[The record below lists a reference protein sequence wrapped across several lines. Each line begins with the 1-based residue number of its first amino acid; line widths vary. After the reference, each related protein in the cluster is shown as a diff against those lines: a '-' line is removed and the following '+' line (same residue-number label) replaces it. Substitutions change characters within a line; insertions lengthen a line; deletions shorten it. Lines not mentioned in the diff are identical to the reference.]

1 MSFLKKNSPLLL
13 KQLLKTCGSN
23 TTNLTIRN
31 CRNIIIVESKRFL
44 NTNDNNNSNDILKTN
59 NFYKVWILFTFL
71 FFSFSLFLF
80 LFKTMKKLDRLIF
93 VFFLN
98 FSNK

>member
-23 TTNLTIRN
+23 TTIRN

-59 NFYKVWILFTFL
+59 NFNKVWILFTFL
-71 FFSFSLFLF
+71 FHCFCFCL
-80 LFKTMKKLDRLIF
+80 KQ
-93 VFFLN
+93 
-98 FSNK
+98 

>member
-23 TTNLTIRN
+23 TTIRN

-80 LFKTMKKLDRLIF
+80 KTMKKLDRLIF